1 MNNTNNVIFQSLRR
15 PNKKFDRMLLY
26 KSIFEDEAAKCHTTI
41 NAFHLQNHIG
51 IYFYH
56 ESHHQKITI
65 HLQLRFAWFFVN
77 LYVMLACIVMNI
89 QAIFEHVWNDS
100 FLTMS
105 VCYNVRQRWKNLK
118 IEFSWRASNRYVLL
132 SPSLSSLQ
140 WMTFSST

>member
-1 MNNTNNVIFQSLRR
+1 MSFSTGMNPMKGRFTILQTTQTFNDKHFARRLNIYNLHTRYFDRKLLQAYIIKLGQLFYHNVNNTNNVIFQSLRR

-65 HLQLRFAWFFVN
+65 HLQLRFA
-77 LYVMLACIVMNI
+77 
-89 QAIFEHVWNDS
+89 
-100 FLTMS
+100 
-105 VCYNVRQRWKNLK
+105 
-118 IEFSWRASNRYVLL
+118 
-132 SPSLSSLQ
+132 
-140 WMTFSST
+140 